1 MATSCNWLTCAN
13 GPRRVTTNEIPLS
26 KCSRCKAVSY
36 CSKACQKKDWGHH
49 KPKCTALDVPRHDVE
64 DFTIESIQRTINN
77 ANPGDVVLLKEGTYD
92 GSGDL
97 VVNKPI
103 KLWGA
108 KKDNVKLTTLNCN
121 LSIRPSGLGN
131 DSSGDIVLVDLTLNG
146 IGKIDENMYKS
157 ITLSTVCLKSPDKSD
172 RPDNTLTINECNGKC
187 LILGSEIYGGGDGIE
202 IRSEKVH
209 IKFTDIRFCK
219 YRGIFSRKIFTIEDC
234 EVSNC
239 GGYGIKGSAGWIEKG
254 TGNDIQPG
262 PWNPLGPS
270 MSPNPGW

>member
-1 MATSCNWLTCAN
+1 MCAN
-13 GPRRVTTNEIPLS
+13 GPRRVTTNEIPLA
-26 KCSRCKAVSY
+26 KCSRCRAVSY

-64 DFTIESIQRTINN
+64 DFTIESIQSAIDDAST
-77 ANPGDVVLLKEGTYD
+77 GDVVLLKEGVYD

-108 KKDNVKLTTLNCN
+108 KQDSVKLNCN
-121 LSIRPSGLGN
+121 LSIKPSGLGN
-131 DSSGDIVLVDLTLNG
+131 DSSGDIALVDLTFNG
-146 IGKIDENMYKS
+146 AGNIDENMYKS
-157 ITLSTVCLKSPDKSD
+157 ITLSKVRLQSESD
-172 RPDNTLTINECNGKC
+172 RTDNTLTINECNGKC
-187 LILGSEIYGGGDGIE
+187 LILDSEIHGGGDGIE
-202 IRSEKVH
+202 IRSENVH
-209 IKFTDIRFCK
+209 IKLTDIRFCK
-219 YRGIFSRKIFTIEDC
+219 HRGIFSRRIFTIEDC

-254 TGNDIQPG
+254 TINDIQPG
-262 PWNPLGPS
+262 PWSSFGPS